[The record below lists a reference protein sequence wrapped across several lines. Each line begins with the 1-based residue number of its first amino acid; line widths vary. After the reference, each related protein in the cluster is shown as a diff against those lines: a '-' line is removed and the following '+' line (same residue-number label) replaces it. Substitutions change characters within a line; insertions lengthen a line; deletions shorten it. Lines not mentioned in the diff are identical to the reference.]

1 MDLTKVIRDVPD
13 FPQPG
18 VTFKDITPLLQSP
31 EAFAF
36 AVDRFTDYY
45 RDKGIQDVVAIES
58 RGFIF
63 GAPLALRLGAG
74 FVPIRKKGKL
84 PRKTVGVEYG
94 LEYGRETVEVHEDGI
109 LPGKRVLIVDDVL
122 ATGGT
127 AVAAKRLV
135 EQLGGVVTGL
145 GFVIELEFLRGR
157 ERLSDADV
165 FSLLRYQGA

>member
-1 MDLTKVIRDVPD
+1 MDLTTLIHDVPD
-13 FPQPG
+13 FPTPG

-31 EAFAF
+31 QAFKQVMDAFA
-36 AVDRFTDYY
+36 DHYKG
-45 RDKGIQDVVAIES
+45 KGIQDVVAVES

-84 PRKTVGVEYG
+84 PRRTIAVDYG
-94 LEYGRETVEVHEDGI
+94 LEYGSESVEVHEDGV

-127 AVAAKRLV
+127 AVAAKGLV
-135 EQLGGVVTGL
+135 ERLGGVVTDL
-145 GFVIELEFLRGR
+145 GFVIELGFLKGR
-157 ERLSDADV
+157 EKLTDADV
-165 FSLLRYQGA
+165 YSILRY

>member
-18 VTFKDITPLLQSP
+18 IIFKDITPLLQSP
-31 EAFAF
+31 EAFAY
-36 AVDRFTDYY
+36 AIDQMSEHYQG
-45 RDKGIQDVVAIES
+45 KGIQDVVAIES

-84 PRKTVGVEYG
+84 PRKTVGMDYG
-94 LEYGRETVEVHEDGI
+94 LEYGKETVEVHEDGV

-127 AVAAKRLV
+127 AVAAKGLV
-135 EQLGGVVTGL
+135 ERLGGIVTSF
-145 GFVIELEFLRGR
+145 GFLVELDFLQGRGK
-157 ERLSDADV
+157 LKGADI
-165 FSLLRYQGA
+165 FSLIHY